1 MVAFPAPELVSGV
14 EAPGRPLRG
23 EASGRGAGSTVG
35 EGKENSLLA
44 EGSGW
49 AVGAAVH
56 GCQLRSLPSPFQL
69 PGDIMKLQRQGEEA
83 QAWGPLW
90 GDGEGHRDG
99 GR

>member
-1 MVAFPAPELVSGV
+1 MASEPTSGV
-14 EAPGRPLRG
+14 EAPGSPRG
-23 EASGRGAGSTVG
+23 GRGGGKSSGCRAVSAEG
-35 EGKENSLLA
+35 EGTENSFLA

-49 AVGAAVH
+49 VAGAAVR

-90 GDGEGHRDG
+90 GAGEGSRG

>member
-1 MVAFPAPELVSGV
+1 MASEPTSGV
-14 EAPGRPLRG
+14 EAPGSPRG
-23 EASGRGAGSTVG
+23 GRAGGKSSGRRAVSPEG
-35 EGKENSLLA
+35 EGKENSFLA

-49 AVGAAVH
+49 VAGAAVR
-56 GCQLRSLPSPFQL
+56 GCPLRSLPSPFQL

-90 GDGEGHRDG
+90 GAGEGSTG